1 MDQLAVAPSKAD
13 VYTCTVVDHIATH
26 GMFAGQAMTGV
37 PTMPWHL
44 FCGLFID
51 RYPNLTRPL
60 ILSSPYKPILHRGH
74 SNLRGAGDNLMMA
87 INNKLAWISEV
98 LPHSGFS
105 SNLVMF
111 GVLNSFLLKTGEL
124 LSGQGKSTT
133 PTLMR

>member
-1 MDQLAVAPSKAD
+1 LKDDTKEVLSKVFCRMDQLAVAPSKAD

-87 INNKLAWISEV
+87 INNELEWISKV
-98 LPHSGFS
+98 LPIWDFLRTWSC
-105 SNLVMF
+105 L
-111 GVLNSFLLKTGEL
+111 GV
-124 LSGQGKSTT
+124 
-133 PTLMR
+133 

>member
-1 MDQLAVAPSKAD
+1 LKDDTKEVLSKVFCRMDQLAVAPSKAD

-60 ILSSPYKPILHRGH
+60 ILSSPYKPILHRGQ

-87 INNKLAWISEV
+87 INNELEWISKV
-98 LPHSGFS
+98 LPIWDFLRTWSC
-105 SNLVMF
+105 L
-111 GVLNSFLLKTGEL
+111 GV
-124 LSGQGKSTT
+124 
-133 PTLMR
+133 